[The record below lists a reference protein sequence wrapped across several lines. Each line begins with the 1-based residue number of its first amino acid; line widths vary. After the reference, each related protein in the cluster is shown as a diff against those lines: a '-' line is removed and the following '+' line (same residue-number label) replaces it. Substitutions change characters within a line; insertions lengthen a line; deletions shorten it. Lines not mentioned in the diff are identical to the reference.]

1 MTMLAFVDFIGR
13 FHPVWV
19 HLPIGILLMAC
30 LFQLF
35 AKRFPLLKP
44 AIPVLLFWG
53 AMTAIASCITG
64 YLLSLSGDYDD
75 ALVTQHQ
82 WMGIAT
88 AAVSLVLYF
97 LNRFSLAFRYARL
110 GAIVVL
116 LLIMIT
122 GHLGGS
128 LTHGADYLTAGLNG
142 AGAEQE
148 MKPIP
153 NIQEAVLYTDVV
165 QPLLQRKCYSCHGSS
180 KQKGKLR
187 LDAEAQIL
195 KGGKDG
201 KAIVSGKPDESALI
215 KRLLLPLSDDDHMPP
230 KEKPQLSPNEVAI
243 LSWWVSS
250 RNSFTKKV
258 KELPQPDKIKPV
270 LAALQSGGSGN
281 IAKKNELPQDEVGAA
296 DEAVLKKLKDAG
308 IMAVPVS
315 NETNYLSVSFVTAG
329 SQAQEL
335 VTLLEPI
342 KKQVVWLKLAESNIT
357 DEGLAAVAKL
367 IHLTRLQLANTK
379 ITDAGLVHLKALEQ
393 LQVLNLVGT
402 KVTEKGL
409 AALKDLKSL
418 RALYLYKSGIG
429 STGWVQ
435 LKQWF
440 PKTVLDSGG
449 YAVPIL
455 PTDTTLVTAE
465 NKK

>member
-1 MTMLAFVDFIGR
+1 MKMLALVDFIGR

-19 HLPIGILLMAC
+19 HLPIGVLLMAC

-35 AKRFPLLKP
+35 AKRYPLLKP

-53 AMTAIASCITG
+53 AMTAIVSCITG
-64 YLLSLSGDYDD
+64 YLLSLSGDYDG
-75 ALVTQHQ
+75 ALVAQHQ

-88 AAVSLVLYF
+88 AAVSLIFYCLV
-97 LNRFSLAFRYARL
+97 RFSLAAGYTRL
-110 GAIVVL
+110 GAIVILV
-116 LLIMIT
+116 LIMVT

-128 LTHGADYLTAGLNG
+128 LTHGADYLTAGINENG
-142 AGAEQE
+142 TVQE

-165 QPLLQRKCYSCHGSS
+165 QSVLQRKCYSCHGSS

-187 LDAEAQIL
+187 LDEEAQIL

-230 KEKPQLSPNEVAI
+230 KEKPQLTPNEVEI
-243 LSWWVSS
+243 LSWWVSTG
-250 RNSFTKKV
+250 NSFTKKV

-270 LAALQSGGSGN
+270 LAALQSGSSGN
-281 IAKKNELPQDEVGAA
+281 IAKKAELPEEEVGAA
-296 DEAVLKKLKDAG
+296 DEEALKKLKEAG

-335 VTLLEPI
+335 VKLLEPL
-342 KKQVVWLKLAESNIT
+342 KKQIVWLKLEDSNIT
-357 DEGLAAVAKL
+357 DDGLAAIAKL
-367 IHLTRLQLANTK
+367 THLTRLQLANTK
-379 ITDAGLVHLKALEQ
+379 ITDAGLGHLRSLQQ

-402 KVTEKGL
+402 AVTEKGL
-409 AALKDLKSL
+409 ASLRELKSL
-418 RALYLYKSGIG
+418 RAVYLYKTGIG
-429 STGWVQ
+429 TAAWGQ

-440 PKTVLDSGG
+440 PKVILDSGG
-449 YAVPIL
+449 YVVPIL
-455 PTDTTLVTAE
+455 PTDTTLVTPD
-465 NKK
+465 NRK